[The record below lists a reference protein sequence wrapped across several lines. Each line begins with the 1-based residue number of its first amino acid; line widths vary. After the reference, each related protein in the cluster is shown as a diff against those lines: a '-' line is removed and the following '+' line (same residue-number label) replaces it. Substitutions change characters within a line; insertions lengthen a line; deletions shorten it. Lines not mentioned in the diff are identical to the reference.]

1 MPAASPTSQPQQ
13 PPGVRERVERV
24 LSLIRPAVQSDGG
37 DIQLVD
43 ITPEGVARVRLLGA
57 CIGCPSSGITL
68 TQGIERNVKAHVPE
82 IQRVEAV

>member
-1 MPAASPTSQPQQ
+1 MPAASPTTQPQQ
-13 PPGVRERVERV
+13 PPDVRERVERV

-37 DIQLVD
+37 DIQLIDV
-43 ITPEGVARVRLLGA
+43 TPEGVARVRLLGA

-68 TQGIERNVKAHVPE
+68 TQGIERNVRAHVPE

>member
-1 MPAASPTSQPQQ
+1 MPAASPTTRPQQ
-13 PPGVRERVERV
+13 PPDVRERVERV

-37 DIQLVD
+37 DIQLIDV
-43 ITPEGVARVRLLGA
+43 TPEGVARVRLLGA

-68 TQGIERNVKAHVPE
+68 TQGIERNVRAHVPE